1 MLFSTFALWLPLQ
14 MIFNGQTFQN
24 LSRIREI
31 IAVLIKYGFE
41 DVVTN
46 STLRN
51 FVSEKGRVSW
61 QRQGQPVFEYTRWER
76 VRMVCEELGPTFI
89 KLAQVLSNR
98 PDMLPAPLI
107 AELEKLQ
114 DNVPAVPFEEIK
126 ATIERET
133 GRKLEDVFQVFNEKP
148 LATASIG
155 QVHKA
160 RLHSGKEVVVKIQRP
175 GVKDMVYRDL
185 AILTDGV
192 NRADRYLKKQGILNA
207 MDLVRSFER
216 SMHKELDY
224 RTEARN
230 LERFRSLYKDYKNFI
245 IPAAFRE
252 YSTEKM
258 MVMEFIGGCKIS
270 DVPQLKAWGLNP
282 EKVAENGMNIY
293 LTQIFEFGIF
303 HADPHP
309 GNVLVRR
316 DGVICLLDFGMVGS
330 LMRKD
335 KYAFAGIFVGMAER
349 DSAKMARNLKALS
362 VDHGITDMRQLEYDL
377 NELIEDFASL
387 NVDEAS
393 IADTV
398 ERLQKIMFDHQI
410 RVPGDVFL
418 IFRAFAILEGIGKT
432 IHPTFN
438 TYDFIRPYGLKLMKE
453 KYSPEN
459 IWKDVNQRFTSI
471 NAFLTSFPKDVREI
485 LDQTRNGKIHFEV
498 ELQGYGYLLK
508 KLDSIANRMAITFLI
523 VAFIIGSAITMTID
537 WGNRIGYIYGLP
549 EISVYGLW
557 CAGILM
563 ALLFY
568 SIIRR
573 RKYK

>member
-1 MLFSTFALWLPLQ
+1 
-14 MIFNGQTFQN
+14 MILNGQTFQN
-24 LSRIREI
+24 IKRIREI
-31 IAVLIKYGFE
+31 IAVLVKYGFE
-41 DVVTN
+41 DIVTN

-51 FVSEKGRVSW
+51 FVSEKGRLSW
-61 QRQGQPVFEYTRWER
+61 KRQGQPVFQYTRWER
-76 VRMVCEELGPTFI
+76 IRMVCEELGPTFI

-107 AELEKLQ
+107 DELEKLQ
-114 DNVPAVPFEEIK
+114 DNVPPVPFEDVK
-126 ATIERET
+126 ATIEAET
-133 GRKLEDVFQVFNEKP
+133 GKKLEDIFQTFNEKP

-160 RLHSGKEVVVKIQRP
+160 RLISGKEVVVKIQRP
-175 GVKDMVYRDL
+175 GVKEMVYRDL

-207 MDLVRSFER
+207 MDMVRSFER

-230 LERFRSLYKDYKNFI
+230 LERFRNLYKSYKNFV

-252 YSTEKM
+252 YSTEKV

-270 DVPQLKAWGLNP
+270 DVAQLRAWGLDP
-282 EKVAENGMNIY
+282 RKVAENGMNIY

-309 GNVLVRR
+309 GNVLVRK
-316 DGVICLLDFGMVGS
+316 DGVICLLDFGMVGT
-330 LMRKD
+330 LMKKD
-335 KYAFAGIFVGMAER
+335 KFSFAGIFVGMAER
-349 DSAKMARNLKALS
+349 DPAKMANNMKALAIE
-362 VDHGITDMRQLEYDL
+362 HGIKDMRQLEYDL
-377 NELIEDFASL
+377 NEIIEDFISL
-387 NVDEAS
+387 DVDESS
-393 IADTV
+393 IADMV
-398 ERLQKIMFDHQI
+398 ERLQKVMFDHQI

-432 IHPTFN
+432 IHPHFN
-438 TYDFIRPYGLKLMKE
+438 TYDFIRPYGIKLMKE
-453 KYSPEN
+453 KYSIQN
-459 IWKDVNQRFTSI
+459 IWQDVNQRVTQI

-485 LDQTRNGKIHFEV
+485 LDKTKKGKIHFEV

-508 KLDSIANRMAITFLI
+508 KMDSIANRMAITFLI
-523 VAFIIGSAITMTID
+523 VAFIIGSAITMTVD
-537 WGNRIGYIYGLP
+537 WGDRMATVYGLP

>member
-1 MLFSTFALWLPLQ
+1 
-14 MIFNGQTFQN
+14 MILNGQTFQN
-24 LSRIREI
+24 IKRIREI
-31 IAVLIKYGFE
+31 ISVMVKYGFE

-61 QRQGQPVFEYTRWER
+61 KRQGQPVFKYTRWER
-76 VRMVCEELGPTFI
+76 IRMVCEELGPTFI

-98 PDMLPAPLI
+98 PDMLPAALI
-107 AELEKLQ
+107 EELEKLQ
-114 DNVPAVPFEEIK
+114 DNVPAFGFEEVK
-126 ATIERET
+126 STIEAET
-133 GRKLEDVFQVFNEKP
+133 GKKLEDTFSVFNEKP

-160 RLHSGKEVVVKIQRP
+160 RLMSGKEVVVKIQRP
-175 GVKDMVYRDL
+175 GVKEMVYRDL

-192 NRADRYLKKQGILNA
+192 NRADRYLKKQGVLNA
-207 MDLVRSFER
+207 MDMVRSFER

-230 LERFRSLYKDYKNFI
+230 LERFRKLYKGHKNFV
-245 IPAAFRE
+245 IPAAYRE
-252 YSTEKM
+252 YSTEKV
-258 MVMEFIGGCKIS
+258 MVMEFVGGCKIS
-270 DVPQLKAWGLNP
+270 DVPQLKAWGLSP
-282 EKVAENGMNIY
+282 EKVAENGMDIY

-309 GNVLVRR
+309 GNVLVRK
-316 DGVICLLDFGMVGS
+316 DGVICLLDFGMVGT
-330 LMRKD
+330 LMKKD
-335 KYAFAGIFVGMAER
+335 KFSFAGIFVGMAEG
-349 DSAKMARNLKALS
+349 DPSKMASSLKSLAIE
-362 VDHGITDMRQLEYDL
+362 DGIKDMRQLEYDL

-387 NVDEAS
+387 DVDEAS

-410 RVPGDVFL
+410 RVPGDIFL
-418 IFRAFAILEGIGKT
+418 IFRAFAILEGIGKS
-432 IHPTFN
+432 IHPRFN
-438 TYDFIRPYGLKLMKE
+438 TYDFIRPYGMKLMKE
-453 KYSPEN
+453 RLSPKN
-459 IWKDVNQRFTSI
+459 LWADVNQRFTQI
-471 NAFLTSFPKDVREI
+471 NSFLTSFPRDVKEI
-485 LDQTRNGKIHFEV
+485 LGKAKKGKIHFEV

-508 KLDSIANRMAITFLI
+508 KMDSIANRFVLTFLT
-523 VAFIIGSAITMTID
+523 VAFIIGSAITMTVD
-537 WGNRIGYIYGLP
+537 WEDRMSYIYGLP

-557 CAGILM
+557 CAGGLM
-563 ALLFY
+563 VLLFY

>member
-1 MLFSTFALWLPLQ
+1 

-24 LSRIREI
+24 ISRIREI
-31 IAVLIKYGFE
+31 IAVLVKYGFE
-41 DVVTN
+41 DVITN

-51 FVSEKGRVSW
+51 FVSEKGRLSW
-61 QRQGQPVFEYTRWER
+61 KRQGQPVFQYTRWER
-76 VRMVCEELGPTFI
+76 VRMACEELGPTFI
-89 KLAQVLSNR
+89 KLAQVMSNR
-98 PDMLPAPLI
+98 PDMLPAALI
-107 AELEKLQ
+107 EELEKLQ
-114 DNVPAVPFEEIK
+114 DNVPPVPFDEIK
-126 ATIERET
+126 ATIETET
-133 GRKLEDVFQVFNEKP
+133 GKKLQDIFQVFNEKP

-160 RLHSGKEVVVKIQRP
+160 RLLSGKEVVVKIQRP
-175 GVKDMVYRDL
+175 GVKDMVHRDL
-185 AILTDGV
+185 SILKDGV

-207 MDLVRSFER
+207 MDMVRSFER
-216 SMHKELDY
+216 SMQKELDY

-230 LERFRSLYKDYKNFI
+230 LERFRKLYKGYKNFV
-245 IPAAFRE
+245 IPAALRE
-252 YSTEKM
+252 YSTEKV
-258 MVMEFIGGCKIS
+258 MVMEFVGGCKIN
-270 DVPQLKAWGLNP
+270 DVAQLRAWGLNP
-282 EKVAENGMNIY
+282 EKVAENGMDIY
-293 LTQIFEFGIF
+293 LMQIFEFGIF

-309 GNVLVRR
+309 GNVMVRK

-349 DSAKMARNLKALS
+349 NPAKMARNLKALS
-362 VDHGITDMRQLEYDL
+362 IDHGITDMRQLEYDL
-377 NELIEDFASL
+377 NELIEDLVSL
-387 NVDEAS
+387 DVDEAN
-393 IADTV
+393 IADTI

-410 RVPGDVFL
+410 RVPGDIFL

-432 IHPTFN
+432 IHPHFN
-438 TYDFIRPYGLKLMKE
+438 TYDFIRPYGIKLMKE

-459 IWKDVNQRFTSI
+459 IWKDVNQRVTSI
-471 NAFLTSFPKDVREI
+471 NDFLTSFPKDVREI

>member
-1 MLFSTFALWLPLQ
+1 

-24 LSRIREI
+24 IGRIREI

-51 FVSEKGRVSW
+51 FVSEKGRLSW
-61 QRQGQPVFEYTRWER
+61 QRQGLPVFQYTRWER
-76 VRMVCEELGPTFI
+76 IRMVCEELGPTFI

-107 AELEKLQ
+107 EEFEKLQ
-114 DNVPAVPFEEIK
+114 DNVPAVSFEEVK
-126 ATIERET
+126 ATIESET
-133 GRKLEDVFQVFNEKP
+133 GKKLEDVFQTFNEKP

-160 RLHSGKEVVVKIQRP
+160 RLKSGKEVVVKIQRP

-185 AILTDGV
+185 AILTDAV

-207 MDLVRSFER
+207 MDMVRSFER

-230 LERFRSLYKDYKNFI
+230 LERFRNLYKSYTNFI

-252 YSTEKM
+252 FSTEKV

-270 DVPQLKAWGLNP
+270 DVAQIKAWGLDP
-282 EKVAENGMNIY
+282 RKVAENGMNIY

-309 GNVLVRR
+309 GNVLVRK
-316 DGVICLLDFGMVGS
+316 DGVICLLDFGMVGT
-330 LMRKD
+330 LMKKD
-335 KYAFAGIFVGMAER
+335 KFSFAGIFVGMAEG
-349 DSAKMARNLKALS
+349 DPAKMASNMKSLAIE
-362 VDHGITDMRQLEYDL
+362 HGITDMRQLEYDL
-377 NELIEDFASL
+377 NEIIEDFTAL
-387 NVDEAS
+387 DVDESS
-393 IADTV
+393 IADMV
-398 ERLQKIMFDHQI
+398 DRLQKVMFDHQI
-410 RVPGDVFL
+410 RVPGDIFL

-432 IHPTFN
+432 IHPHFN
-438 TYDFIRPYGLKLMKE
+438 TYDFIRPYGIKLMKE
-453 KYSPEN
+453 KYSPKN
-459 IWKDVNQRFTSI
+459 VWADVNQRFTQI
-471 NAFLTSFPKDVREI
+471 DAFITSFPRDVREI
-485 LDQTRNGKIHFEV
+485 LDKTKKGKIHFEV

-508 KLDSIANRMAITFLI
+508 KMDSIANRMALTFLI
-523 VAFIIGSAITMTID
+523 VAFVIGSAITMTVD
-537 WGNRIGYIYGLP
+537 WGDRMPYTYGLP
-549 EISVYGLW
+549 QISVYGLW
-557 CAGILM
+557 CAGGFFIL
-563 ALLFY
+563 LVY
-568 SIIRR
+568 SVIRR

>member
-1 MLFSTFALWLPLQ
+1 MLFS
-14 MIFNGQTFQN
+14 GQTFRN
-24 LSRIREI
+24 ISRIREI
-31 IAVLIKYGFE
+31 ISVLVKYGFE
-41 DVVTN
+41 DVITN

-51 FVSEKGRVSW
+51 FVTESGRLAW
-61 QRQGQPVFEYTRWER
+61 TRQGQSVLNYTRWER
-76 VRMVCEELGPTFI
+76 IRMVCEELGPTFI

-107 AELEKLQ
+107 EELEKLQ
-114 DNVPAVPFEEIK
+114 DNVPSVPFDQIR
-126 ATIERET
+126 ATIEKET
-133 GRKLEDVFQVFNEKP
+133 GKKLEEIFQTFNEKP

-160 RLHSGKEVVVKIQRP
+160 RLLSGKEVVVKIQRP
-175 GVKDMVYRDL
+175 GVKDLVYRDL
-185 AILTDGV
+185 AILKDAV
-192 NRADRYLKKQGILNA
+192 NRTDRYLKKQGVLNA
-207 MDLVRSFER
+207 MDMVRSFER

-230 LERFRSLYKDYKNFI
+230 LERFRNLYKDYKNFV

-252 YSTEKM
+252 YSTEKL

-270 DVPQLKAWGLNP
+270 DVAQIRAWGLDP
-282 EKVAENGMNIY
+282 RKVAENGMDIY

-309 GNVLVRR
+309 GNVLVRK
-316 DGVICLLDFGMVGS
+316 DGVICLLDFGMVGT

-349 DSAKMARNLKALS
+349 DAAKMASNMKDLAI
-362 VDHGITDMRQLEYDL
+362 DHNITDMRQLEYDL
-377 NELIEDFASL
+377 NEIIEDFISL
-387 NVDEAS
+387 DVDESS
-393 IADTV
+393 IADMV
-398 ERLQKIMFDHQI
+398 DRLQKVMFDHQI
-410 RVPGDVFL
+410 RVPGDIFL

-432 IHPTFN
+432 IHPKFN
-438 TYDFIRPYGLKLMKE
+438 TYEFIRPYGMKLMTE
-453 KYSPEN
+453 RYSPQN
-459 IWKDVNQRFTSI
+459 IWQDLNQRFSQI

-485 LDQTRNGKIHFEV
+485 LDQARNGKIHFEV

-508 KLDSIANRMAITFLI
+508 KMDSIANRMAITFLI
-523 VAFIIGSAITMTID
+523 VAFIIGSAITMTVD
-537 WGNRIGYIYGLP
+537 WGNRIDYIYGLP

-563 ALLFY
+563 VLLFY

>member
-1 MLFSTFALWLPLQ
+1 

-24 LSRIREI
+24 ISRIREI
-31 IAVLIKYGFE
+31 IAVLVKYGFE

-51 FVSEKGRVSW
+51 FVSEKGRISW
-61 QRQGQPVFEYTRWER
+61 KRQGQPVFQYTRWER
-76 VRMVCEELGPTFI
+76 IRMVCEELGPTFI
-89 KLAQVLSNR
+89 KMAQVLSNR

-114 DNVPAVPFEEIK
+114 NNVPPVPFEEIK
-126 ATIERET
+126 ATIEAEL
-133 GRKLEDVFQVFNEKP
+133 GKKLQDVFQAFNEKP

-160 RLHSGKEVVVKIQRP
+160 RLITGKEVVVKIQRP

-185 AILTDGV
+185 AILSDGV
-192 NRADRYLKKQGILNA
+192 NRADRYLKKEGILNA
-207 MDLVRSFER
+207 MDMVRSFER

-230 LERFRSLYKDYKNFI
+230 LERFRKLYKDYKNFI

-252 YSTEKM
+252 YSTEKV
-258 MVMEFIGGCKIS
+258 MVMEFVGGCKIS
-270 DVPQLKAWGLNP
+270 DVAQLRAWGLNP
-282 EKVAENGMNIY
+282 EKVAENGMDIY

-335 KYAFAGIFVGMAER
+335 KYAFAGIFVGMAEG
-349 DSAKMARNLKALS
+349 DPAKMASNLKSLAIE
-362 VDHGITDMRQLEYDL
+362 DGIKDMRQLEYDL

-387 NVDEAS
+387 DVEEAS

-410 RVPGDVFL
+410 RVPGDIFL
-418 IFRAFAILEGIGKT
+418 IFRAFAILEGIGKS
-432 IHPTFN
+432 IHPCFN

-453 KYSPEN
+453 RLSPKN
-459 IWKDVNQRFTSI
+459 VWHDVNARFNQLNS
-471 NAFLTSFPKDVREI
+471 FLTSFPKDVKDI
-485 LDQTRNGKIHFEV
+485 LEKTKKGKIHFEV

-508 KLDSIANRMAITFLI
+508 KMDTIANRMVITFLI
-523 VAFIIGSAITMTID
+523 MAFIIGSAITMTVD
-537 WGNRIGYIYGLP
+537 WGDRIGYIYGLP
-549 EISVYGLW
+549 DISVYGLW

-563 ALLFY
+563 VLLFY

>member
-1 MLFSTFALWLPLQ
+1 
-14 MIFNGQTFQN
+14 MILNGQTFQN
-24 LSRIREI
+24 IKRIREI
-31 IAVLIKYGFE
+31 IAVLVKYGFE

-51 FVSEKGRVSW
+51 FISEKGRISW
-61 QRQGQPVFEYTRWER
+61 KRQGQPVFQYTRWER
-76 VRMVCEELGPTFI
+76 IRMVCEELGPTFI

-107 AELEKLQ
+107 TELEKLQ
-114 DNVPAVPFEEIK
+114 DNVPAVPFDQIK
-126 ATIERET
+126 ATIELET
-133 GRKLEDVFQVFNEKP
+133 GRKLEDVFQTFNEKP

-160 RLHSGKEVVVKIQRP
+160 RLNNGKEVVVKIQRP

-192 NRADRYLKKQGILNA
+192 NRADRYLKKEGILNA
-207 MDLVRSFER
+207 MDMVRSFER

-230 LERFRSLYKDYKNFI
+230 LERFRKLYKSYTNFI
-245 IPAAFRE
+245 IPAAFRD
-252 YSTEKM
+252 YSTEKL
-258 MVMEFIGGCKIS
+258 MVMEFVSGCKIS
-270 DVPQLKAWGLNP
+270 DVAQIRAWGLNP

-309 GNVLVRR
+309 GNVLVRK
-316 DGVICLLDFGMVGS
+316 DGVICLLDFGMVGT
-330 LMRKD
+330 LMKKD
-335 KYAFAGIFVGMAER
+335 KFSFAGIFVGMAER
-349 DSAKMARNLKALS
+349 DPAKMASNMKSLAIE
-362 VDHGITDMRQLEYDL
+362 DGITDMRQLEYDL

-387 NVDEAS
+387 DVDEAS

-432 IHPTFN
+432 IHPHFN
-438 TYDFIRPYGLKLMKE
+438 TYDFIRPYGIKLMKE
-453 KYSPEN
+453 RFSPKN
-459 IWKDVNQRFTSI
+459 VWSDVNQRFTSI

-485 LDQTRNGKIHFEV
+485 LDKTKKGKIHFEV
-498 ELQGYGYLLK
+498 
-508 KLDSIANRMAITFLI
+508 
-523 VAFIIGSAITMTID
+523 
-537 WGNRIGYIYGLP
+537 
-549 EISVYGLW
+549 
-557 CAGILM
+557 
-563 ALLFY
+563 
-568 SIIRR
+568 
-573 RKYK
+573 

>member
-1 MLFSTFALWLPLQ
+1 
-14 MIFNGQTFQN
+14 MIFDGQTFQN
-24 LSRIREI
+24 INRIREI
-31 IAVLIKYGFE
+31 IAVLVKYGFE

-51 FVSEKGRVSW
+51 FVSEKGRISW
-61 QRQGQPVFEYTRWER
+61 TRQGQPVFQYTRWER
-76 VRMVCEELGPTFI
+76 IRMVCEELGPTFI

-107 AELEKLQ
+107 LELEKLQ
-114 DNVPAVPFEEIK
+114 DNVPPVPFEEIK

-133 GRKLEDVFQVFNEKP
+133 GKKLEDVFQVFNEKP

-175 GVKDMVYRDL
+175 GVKELVYRDL

-192 NRADRYLKKQGILNA
+192 NRADRYLKKQGVLNA
-207 MDLVRSFER
+207 MDMVRSFER

-230 LERFRSLYKDYKNFI
+230 LDRFRNLYKSYKNFI

-252 YSTEKM
+252 YSTEKL
-258 MVMEFIGGCKIS
+258 MVMEFVGGCKIS
-270 DVPQLKAWGLNP
+270 DVAQIKAWGLDP
-282 EKVAENGMNIY
+282 RKVAENGMDIY

-309 GNVLVRR
+309 GNVLVRK
-316 DGVICLLDFGMVGS
+316 DGVICLLDFGMVGT

-335 KYAFAGIFVGMAER
+335 KYAFAGIFVGMAEH
-349 DSAKMARNLKALS
+349 DPAKMASNLKVLAI
-362 VDHGITDMRQLEYDL
+362 DHGITDMRQLEYEL

-393 IADTV
+393 IAETV

-410 RVPGDVFL
+410 RVPGDIFL

-432 IHPTFN
+432 IHPHFN

-453 KYSPEN
+453 KYSPQN
-459 IWKDVNQRFTSI
+459 IWHDVNQRFTSI

-485 LDQTRNGKIHFEV
+485 LDKTRNGKIHFEV

-508 KLDSIANRMAITFLI
+508 KMDSIANRMAITFLI
-523 VAFIIGSAITMTID
+523 MAFIIGSAITMTVD
-537 WGNRIGYIYGLP
+537 WGDRIGYIYGLP

-563 ALLFY
+563 LLLFY